1 MARHCSRIGCG
12 GEAVAAIG
20 MDRDRRVVL
29 LVPIV
34 DTETLSAGD
43 LCVRHA
49 DRLRPPL
56 GWRLDDLREPGS
68 AAPFEDRA
76 ENEPAP
82 VQRLPAAQGARTSD
96 VGLLLE
102 ADTPL
107 LGRAFRHAKG
117 ERPAVD
123 RSLGGGRA
131 AS

>member
-12 GEAVAAIG
+12 GEAAAAIG
-20 MDRDRRVVL
+20 MDRDRRIVL

-34 DTETLSAGD
+34 DADTPSAGD

-56 GWRLDDLREPGS
+56 GWRLDDQREPR
-68 AAPFEDRA
+68 AVEPFDEVP
-76 ENEPAP
+76 EGEPAAL
-82 VQRLPAAQGARTSD
+82 QRLPAAKSSRTSD

-107 LGRAFRHAKG
+107 LGRAFKHAKG